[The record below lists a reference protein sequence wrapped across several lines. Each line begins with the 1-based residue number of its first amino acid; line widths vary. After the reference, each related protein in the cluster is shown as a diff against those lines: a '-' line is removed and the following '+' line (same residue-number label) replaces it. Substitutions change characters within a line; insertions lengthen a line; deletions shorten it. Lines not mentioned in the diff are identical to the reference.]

1 MRVYQCCYTNLL
13 RYDGPYKVGGWTA
26 TAFSRDIP
34 PEVLRDCEHFQ
45 RADTSDRATDEFG
58 KALRLY
64 ELICQGEYAYVIR
77 TRYGMR
83 DHMGRGNNSFSH
95 AYIFATDGG
104 CLERPETLFGLGPEC
119 FTQEAAT
126 GVEPEAESAELA
138 REALSRLTEGVLR
151 EPPRGDGFDFPRAL
165 DSTGLSVSRELY
177 KTLLQCVYA
186 HMDTKHE
193 SGRQVPPLYIQY
205 GAPDME
211 PDRKDRL
218 LRELLC
224 CILYGL
230 PHWMRRELRASNWSD
245 LDNTPK
251 DLIFTTED
259 VTRLAGDGGYL
270 VLETGAR
277 NVERRRIAR
286 LERSGYLPYAAL
298 KLDPERFPDFFAGLD
313 RYARALGDADAA
325 SEAVR
330 KLVWQCYWDADG
342 LRFTE
347 RPDVE
352 RLERKDLVSLL
363 SDAAESGLY
372 SMGLKEVMNAV
383 QKRVEFDT
391 LTESLR
397 GNLTRWE
404 NEYRR
409 RQGIPELE
417 SVPGVTPPRDSAQRD
432 DVWENAEESL
442 PPDTSPAP
450 RDNGE
455 PGGGNAESVPETAR
469 EPVPVVPETPR
480 GNVATPELSDPL
492 PVWHDP
498 EAAPPRVSSTLLPV
512 KDWDAVERDWRGQ
525 SEERRAAVLDWLSQ
539 LLDRSPNVP
548 IAEGTFRKQMERQS
562 PQSRDIYFLLMM
574 DRKVSGKLNPQ
585 AVIRAYCHEELART
599 KSKADAVRW
608 RTFADLCS
616 ICARMN
622 AADLSERIAGE
633 VEELYRR
640 EAVPGGQQDRAIMA
654 LRMYEEL
661 MSRLN
666 PREFD
671 ARRRD
676 ARKYYWDRTDGNW
689 KYFSFRALPEYE
701 AFDDGKRH
709 IFPTL
714 IRMADSFRPGKEKE
728 FLKQV
733 SRFFQ
738 TLDTPDYYTSEN
750 KLRITGL
757 LYEELDRRFAG
768 TLPDN
773 YRGWMNL
780 ATLAEEKATIPAVQE
795 LYEAMRPFDG
805 LKLAEC
811 YPRFVWKCKD
821 AGDRK
826 ARVAAYPLVRDAC
839 FQWDARQPL
848 PLDLWIT
855 VGMEALSFC
864 EIGNCFAIFEKK
876 PDAAVLSMDAAE
888 AVRGSSLM
896 TSPAVQGYAQAYI
909 KHRGDARIRKA
920 VLDWLDASSGGKK
933 KFLGIL

>member
-1 MRVYQCCYTNLL
+1 M
-13 RYDGPYKVGGWTA
+13 
-26 TAFSRDIP
+26 
-34 PEVLRDCEHFQ
+34 
-45 RADTSDRATDEFG
+45 
-58 KALRLY
+58 
-64 ELICQGEYAYVIR
+64 
-77 TRYGMR
+77 
-83 DHMGRGNNSFSH
+83 
-95 AYIFATDGG
+95 
-104 CLERPETLFGLGPEC
+104 
-119 FTQEAAT
+119 
-126 GVEPEAESAELA
+126 
-138 REALSRLTEGVLR
+138 
-151 EPPRGDGFDFPRAL
+151 
-165 DSTGLSVSRELY
+165 
-177 KTLLQCVYA
+177 
-186 HMDTKHE
+186 
-193 SGRQVPPLYIQY
+193 
-205 GAPDME
+205 
-211 PDRKDRL
+211 
-218 LRELLC
+218 
-224 CILYGL
+224 
-230 PHWMRRELRASNWSD
+230 
-245 LDNTPK
+245 
-251 DLIFTTED
+251 
-259 VTRLAGDGGYL
+259 
-270 VLETGAR
+270 
-277 NVERRRIAR
+277 
-286 LERSGYLPYAAL
+286 
-298 KLDPERFPDFFAGLD
+298 
-313 RYARALGDADAA
+313 
-325 SEAVR
+325 
-330 KLVWQCYWDADG
+330 
-342 LRFTE
+342 
-347 RPDVE
+347 
-352 RLERKDLVSLL
+352 
-363 SDAAESGLY
+363 
-372 SMGLKEVMNAV
+372 
-383 QKRVEFDT
+383 
-391 LTESLR
+391 
-397 GNLTRWE
+397 
-404 NEYRR
+404 
-409 RQGIPELE
+409 
-417 SVPGVTPPRDSAQRD
+417 
-432 DVWENAEESL
+432 
-442 PPDTSPAP
+442 
-450 RDNGE
+450 
-455 PGGGNAESVPETAR
+455 R
-469 EPVPVVPETPR
+469 EPVPVVTETPHVVPEAVREPVPVVTETPR
-480 GNVATPELSDPL
+480 VVPEATHEPVPAVPETLREPVSVVTEATHEKTATPELSDPL
-492 PVWHDP
+492 PVWQEP
-498 EAAPPRVSSTLLPV
+498 EAEPVRVPATLLPV
-512 KDWDAVERDWRGQ
+512 KDWDAVERDWLGQ

-539 LLDRSPNVP
+539 LLDRAQNVP
-548 IAEGTFRKQMERQS
+548 IAERIFRKQMERQS

-599 KSKADAVRW
+599 KAKADAVRW

-616 ICARMN
+616 ICGRMN

-640 EAVPGGQQDRAIMA
+640 EAVPGGQEDRAVMA
-654 LRMYEEL
+654 LRKYEEL

-671 ARRRD
+671 ARARD
-676 ARKYYWDRTDGNW
+676 ARKYYWDTTDGNW

-714 IRMADSFRPGKEKE
+714 IRMADSFRPGREKE

-757 LYEELDRRFAG
+757 LFEELERRFAG

-888 AVRGSSLM
+888 AVRDSSLM